1 MLTPTQRKIE
11 KQRRDIGYAEKQIEI
26 YKLRIAQE
34 RRKIIMAKNKIKG
47 LEKL

>member
-1 MLTPTQRKIE
+1 MLRQTERMIE

-26 YKLRIAQE
+26 YKLRISQE
-34 RRKIIMAKNKIKG
+34 RRKIIKAKNKIKG